1 MWRCINRLDY
11 GKKYCH
17 HSPSVE
23 ESALQNAIVQAV
35 QNNIGKCSEVLEKL
49 KQHIRI
55 GLSGEET
62 EDKTIDIQIEIAR
75 LDKEYAD
82 LLNRIT
88 SDMKNAEALE
98 SQLEEIVLK
107 KHSLQKELQIYE
119 NSSSR
124 QANTKTRLDEISQI
138 IEGLK
143 YHPMEFNDVIIRQI
157 IDCVIVESKKKI
169 KVVFVGGYEV
179 EQEL

>member
-17 HSPSVE
+17 HSPSLE
-23 ESALQNAIVQAV
+23 ESVLQSAIVQAV

-55 GLSGEET
+55 GLSGEQT

-88 SDMKNAEALE
+88 SDMENAETLE
-98 SQLEEIVLK
+98 SQLEKIIIK
-107 KHSLQKELQIYE
+107 KHALQSELLQYE
-119 NSSSR
+119 KSNSKKT
-124 QANTKTRLDEISQI
+124 NTKSRLDEIFQI

-143 YHPMEFNDVIIRQI
+143 NHPMEFNDVIIRQI

>member
-17 HSPSVE
+17 HSPSLE
-23 ESALQNAIVQAV
+23 ESVLQSAIVQAV

-55 GLSGEET
+55 GLSGEQT

-75 LDKEYAD
+75 LDKEYDD

-88 SDMKNAEALE
+88 SDMENAEALE

-124 QANTKTRLDEISQI
+124 QTNTKTRLDEIFQI

-143 YHPMEFNDVIIRQI
+143 NHPMEFNNVILRQI
-157 IDCVIVESKKKI
+157 IDGVIVESKEKI